1 MMYSEFIE
9 MSGNS
14 ESYISFK
21 EYTEEIEPIYM
32 NCDISTKQEF
42 IELFKDVF
50 KKIVYPIVNNLIKTM
65 LIEDKLTYIHS
76 EGSDIENHIKLVDLQ
91 ARKLAYQ
98 YMRLYLGA

>member
-32 NCDISTKQEF
+32 NCDIPNKQEF

-50 KKIVYPIVNNLIKTM
+50 KKI
-65 LIEDKLTYIHS
+65 
-76 EGSDIENHIKLVDLQ
+76 G
-91 ARKLAYQ
+91 
-98 YMRLYLGA
+98 

>member
-21 EYTEEIEPIYM
+21 EYTEEIEPI
-32 NCDISTKQEF
+32 
-42 IELFKDVF
+42 
-50 KKIVYPIVNNLIKTM
+50 
-65 LIEDKLTYIHS
+65 EDKLTYIHS
-76 EGSDIENHIKLVDLQ
+76 ECSDIENHIKLVDLQ

-98 YMRLYLGA
+98 YMRLYLGV